1 MLWFMTLM
9 FMVKECLSLLGFQ
22 YFACWALDTVGVLYV
37 HSLAEVVGQWPG
49 HGGSL
54 ASYLYPLLVFEN
66 SSVYSTTS
74 RSPHF
79 ILQSRVSF
87 HVFVD
92 HGHKTYG

>member
-66 SSVYSTTS
+66 SSVYSTICFTFAS
-74 RSPHF
+74 LHTTVSSF
-79 ILQSRVSF
+79 ISCF
-87 HVFVD
+87 C
-92 HGHKTYG
+92 